1 MNEAICGRRGS
12 IGRANSDPKEG
23 LLITTE
29 GMLMYL
35 TQSELEQVFMHM
47 RRLLLEFGG
56 KWITMDNELV
66 KGQNRILEVL
76 MEGEDEAV
84 RGQIARKTARLFRVE
99 NRFFDENEEE
109 HFVGEMGLR
118 LEKVPLYDY
127 LPEQLRSL
135 EQLPDEKKQAVREV
149 FKKVNLCVM
158 TPGEGT
164 ISERSCEEKNFS
176 A

>member
-1 MNEAICGRRGS
+1 
-12 IGRANSDPKEG
+12 
-23 LLITTE
+23 
-29 GMLMYL
+29 MYL

-47 RRLLLEFGG
+47 WRLLLEFGG
-56 KWITMDNELV
+56 KWITMDNELE

-84 RGQIARKTARLFRVE
+84 RGQITRKTAGLFRVE
-99 NRFFDENEEE
+99 NRFFDENEAE

-135 EQLPDEKKQAVREV
+135 EQLSDEKNKPCGRP
-149 FKKVNLCVM
+149 FK
-158 TPGEGT
+158 
-164 ISERSCEEKNFS
+164 R
-176 A
+176 